1 MTEAEKAVFVYL
13 RRLESSRLVSPQRLE
28 QALDAFEE
36 RQGPLSNLAD
46 VDALADFLI
55 AEGCL
60 TRWQHRKLNAGRH
73 SGFFLANYKLLAHI
87 GSGGMS
93 EVYLAEHV
101 RLARRV
107 AIKILPVDRV
117 KQGSYLERFEIEARA
132 SAMLDHPN
140 LVRIHDFGNVGSLH
154 YLVMEYIEGDDLAAR
169 VRKEGPLPISDAVEI
184 IAQAAEGLQHAHAKG
199 LVHRDVKPSNL
210 LQARGGCVKVLDLG
224 LALVDQ
230 DEIGSLT
237 ARYDEGILGTADYLA
252 PEQVLDSHA
261 VDARSDIYSLGCT
274 LYFLLSGRPPFPK
287 GTVPQ
292 KMLAHLKREPVPV
305 SDLRLDVPEEL
316 RAIVTKMMAKDRKD
330 RYRSCREVAAV
341 LRDWSVRAQSSASGL
356 RATDTAILGGSQVTQ
371 VNDAVPA
378 EPAPETAP
386 APSRPA
392 PIAKT
397 SRRRSV
403 SRAHGYWAGGI
414 AILSLAAVLA
424 VLSGMPARESVK
436 RSSSAEPVAADS
448 VDPFAIHSQ
457 AVLVVACGHVPQ
469 ELARS
474 EDAFGIELLEGGRF
488 DSTTVSQ
495 PFAHGWRAQGELRFA
510 IRWPS
515 AQAGTIRLLVPLHE
529 APTKFLVDG
538 RAVPTSRLSIA
549 ETHLRVDLEIE
560 SLATVDGRTEV
571 VLTREDDS
579 AVQVTRIEVIPM

>member
-28 QALDAFEE
+28 QALDAFEQ

-117 KQGSYLERFEIEARA
+117 KQGSYLERFQVEARA

-140 LVRIHDFGNVGSLH
+140 LVRIHDFGNVGALH
-154 YLVMEYIEGDDLAAR
+154 YLVMEYIDGDDLAAR
-169 VRKEGPLPISDAVEI
+169 VRNEGPLPISAAVEI

-210 LQARGGCVKVLDLG
+210 IQVRGGCVKVLDLG

-305 SDLRLDVPEEL
+305 SNLRLDVPEAL
-316 RAIVTKMMAKDRKD
+316 RAIVAKMMAKDRKD
-330 RYRSCREVAAV
+330 RYRSCREVAAA
-341 LRDWSVRAQSSASGL
+341 LRSWSIEVQGSASGL

-371 VNDAVPA
+371 VNDVVAPDVLPNTPPASGQPVPVA
-378 EPAPETAP
+378 
-386 APSRPA
+386 R
-392 PIAKT
+392 T
-397 SRRRSV
+397 SQRRSL
-403 SRAHGYWAGGI
+403 SQAHGYWAGGI
-414 AILSLAAVLA
+414 AVASLAAVLA

-436 RSSSAEPVAADS
+436 LPTSTLPAEAAS
-448 VDPFAIHSQ
+448 GDPFAIDSK
-457 AVLVVACGHVPQ
+457 AALVVVCGHVAR

-474 EDAFGIELLEGGRF
+474 RDSYGAELLEGARY

-515 AQAGTIRLLVPLHE
+515 AQAGIIRLLVPLGE

-538 RAVPTSRLSIA
+538 RAVPTSRIQVG
-549 ETHLRVDLEIE
+549 ETHLRVDLTIE

-571 VLTREDDS
+571 VLSGEGDS
-579 AVQVTRIEVIPM
+579 AVQVTRIEVISM